1 MWITVWGDGL
11 KAGTEKC
18 DDANTNNGDG
28 CNSSWTSV
36 ESSWVWSGGSTT
48 ARDTC
53 AYCSSGWYQNDATT
67 PTTWVTHW
75 GDGKRAGTEKCD
87 DANTNNG
94 DGCNSLCTSVESSWV
109 WSGGSTTAR
118 DTCTFCTAGL
128 YQNDATTPTTWVT
141 HWGDGLKAG
150 SEKCDD
156 ANTNNGDGCNSLWTS
171 VESSWVWSGGSTTA
185 RDTCTFCTAGLYQND
200 ATTPTTWVTHWG
212 DGLKAGSEKC
222 DDANTNNGDGCN
234 SLWTSVESSWVWS
247 GGSTTARDTCTFCTA
262 GLYQNDATTP
272 TTWVTHWGDGLRA
285 GSEKCDD
292 ANTASGDGCNSL
304 CTSVESSW
312 VWSGGSTTTRDTCT
326 YCSSGW
332 YQNDATTPTT
342 WVTHWGDGLKA
353 GSEKCDD
360 ANTNNGDG
368 CNSSWTSVE
377 SSWVWSGGSTT
388 ARDTCTYCSSG
399 WYQNDATTPT
409 TWVTHWGDGKRAGTE
424 KCDDGNI
431 INGDGCL
438 YDCSAV
444 QSGWVWSG
452 GTTTTIDSCTECMP
466 GYYQNNALTPTSWV
480 TIWGDGFEA
489 GTEKW
494 DDSNTASGDGCN
506 SSCTSVEAGWVWS
519 GGSVISRDTWT
530 QWAAGYYQ
538 DNSLNP
544 QTCVTN
550 CGDSKRVGSEK
561 WDDGNTNNS
570 DGCKSDCSSVE
581 SGWVWSG
588 GSSSSRDTC
597 TQWTSGL
604 YQNDSNNPT
613 SWVPHCGDGLKAG
626 SEKWDDGNTSNGDGC
641 NSTCTGVETSW
652 VCTGGSPTA
661 KDVWSF
667 WSSGWYQNDATTPTT
682 WVTHW
687 GDGFEAGTEKWDD
700 ANTNNG
706 DGCKSDWSSVET
718 GWVWIGGSTTSRDTC
733 TFWTAGFYQNSAS
746 NPETWVPHWSDG
758 LRVGTEKWD
767 DNNTNNSDGC
777 KSDCSGVESGWVW
790 SGGSSTSK
798 DTCTFCTSGWYQNN
812 PTTPTVWVTHCG
824 DGLEAGTEKWDDNNT
839 NNGDG
844 WKSDWSSVDSGW
856 VCKGGSTTS
865 KDVCQ
870 KWSAGFIPDSSTN
883 PENWITVC
891 GDGKRAGN
899 ELCDD
904 GNTSNGDGWS
914 SDCLKIEYDWAW
926 NGGDVNNKDI
936 WQKWH
941 LCYEASNNQRDCIPS
956 DIPYRIK
963 QFTSVYLAVLCIG
976 MIFNLL
982 STKMYGCSNI
992 SFFGVFLPNSNV
1004 HSYSNDR
1011 CRCIKRLDLFLWICQ
1026 RLISIVLFTTKQYY
1040 ILWTWQYILEF
1051 KLNPKTP
1058 DLLIDIESI

>member
-28 CNSSWTSV
+28 CNSLCTSV
-36 ESSWVWSGGSTT
+36 ESSWVWSGGSTI

-53 AYCSSGWYQNDATT
+53 TFCTAGLYQNDATT

-75 GDGKRAGTEKCD
+75 GDGLRAGTEKCD

-128 YQNDATTPTTWVT
+128 YQD
-141 HWGDGLKAG
+141 
-150 SEKCDD
+150 S
-156 ANTNNGDGCNSLWTS
+156 
-171 VESSWVWSGGSTTA
+171 
-185 RDTCTFCTAGLYQND
+185 
-200 ATTPTTWVTHWG
+200 
-212 DGLKAGSEKC
+212 
-222 DDANTNNGDGCN
+222 
-234 SLWTSVESSWVWS
+234 
-247 GGSTTARDTCTFCTA
+247 
-262 GLYQNDATTP
+262 
-272 TTWVTHWGDGLRA
+272 
-285 GSEKCDD
+285 
-292 ANTASGDGCNSL
+292 
-304 CTSVESSW
+304 
-312 VWSGGSTTTRDTCT
+312 
-326 YCSSGW
+326 
-332 YQNDATTPTT
+332 ATTPTT

-409 TWVTHWGDGKRAGTE
+409 TWVTHWGDGLRAGTE

-494 DDSNTASGDGCN
+494 DDANTASGDGCN

-613 SWVPHCGDGLKAG
+613 SWVPHCGDGFKAG

-641 NSTCTGVETSW
+641 NSACTGVETSW

-706 DGCKSDWSSVET
+706 DGCKADWSSVET

-746 NPETWVPHWSDG
+746 NPETWVPHWGDG

-798 DTCTFCTSGWYQNN
+798 DTCTFCTSGWYQND

-856 VCKGGSTTS
+856 VCTGGSTTS

-870 KWSAGFIPDSSTN
+870 KWSTGFIPDSSTN

-891 GDGKRAGN
+891 GDGKRAGS

-914 SDCLKIEYDWAW
+914 SNCSTIEYDWAW

-941 LCYEASNNQRDCIPS
+941 LCYEANNNQRDCIPS

-963 QFTSVYLAVLCIG
+963 QFASIYLVVLCIG

-982 STKMYGCSNI
+982 STKMYGCSSI
-992 SFFGVFLPNSNV
+992 SAFGVFYQIQMFFLIPMIGADVSSDSIYFFEYVKDLLVSFYLLPKSFMFVGHGNIFSGLNYSQSNWYLNLIGL
-1004 HSYSNDR
+1004 SSGSSLYNMNNYICICCYNLND
-1011 CRCIKRLDLFLWICQ
+1011 KLDLDKI
-1026 RLISIVLFTTKQYY
+1026 ILFC
-1040 ILWTWQYILEF
+1040 
-1051 KLNPKTP
+1051 
-1058 DLLIDIESI
+1058 